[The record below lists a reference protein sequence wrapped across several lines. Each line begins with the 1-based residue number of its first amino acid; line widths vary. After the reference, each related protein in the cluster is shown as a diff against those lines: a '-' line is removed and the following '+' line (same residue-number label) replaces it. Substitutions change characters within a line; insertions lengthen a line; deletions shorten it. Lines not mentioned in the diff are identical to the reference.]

1 MIVINVLMM
10 AVKLIVDALIPLLF
24 AMMMM
29 LVLLIAA
36 MLTVDVNMNGEISM
50 MTIYVP
56 STNVMKMEL
65 LLILL

>member
-10 AVKLIVDALIPLLF
+10 AAKLIVDALIPLLF

-36 MLTVDVNMNGEISM
+36 MLTVDVNMNGEI
-50 MTIYVP
+50 
-56 STNVMKMEL
+56 
-65 LLILL
+65 